1 MIYNSNIWHI
11 QWHVNNNILIILQ
24 EIVKIINE
32 EIKKR
37 PMLLKIFKCMKCS
50 THFSQDLEYVTLI
63 NSTISGIFFNKW

>member
-1 MIYNSNIWHI
+1 MIYNNNIWHI
-11 QWHVNNNILIILQ
+11 QCHIIIYCLIILQ

-63 NSTISGIFFNKW
+63 NSTTSGIFFNK